1 MLRTCTVAQE
11 VSLRCGHD
19 GGWSRM
25 DSMSG
30 GEGLVLAAVT
40 QARTSEAGLRS
51 GNGCDVLILMD
62 GHMASR
68 WQLCRV
74 P

>member
-1 MLRTCTVAQE
+1 
-11 VSLRCGHD
+11 
-19 GGWSRM
+19 M